1 MVTSTTTTDLTWRL
15 LWSHT
20 ARRVVSE
27 IPTEEVLEEVT
38 AGYGWGLRRS
48 DNARC
53 ALLVHPTS
61 QDRDIGDLSLTV
73 VGHGTHVIARAGS
86 SYQDYIGIVADA
98 VEAAVHFYLFS
109 QSITE

>member
-27 IPTEEVLEEVT
+27 LLTEELLEEVA
-38 AGYGWGLRRS
+38 AGYGWGLRRC
-48 DNARC
+48 DDTRC

-61 QDRDIGDLSLTV
+61 HDRDIGDLSLTV
-73 VGHGTHVIARAGS
+73 LGHGTHIIPRAGS
-86 SYQDYIGIVADA
+86 SYQDYIGIVTDA
-98 VEAAVHFYLFS
+98 VEAAAHFYLS
-109 QSITE
+109 SHLDTK